1 MELTTKGGFETL
13 DTVSTTVVC
22 ENSGVQE
29 ACSTSGIAFLPVSCT
44 KWVISE
50 SLLPLFQNESN
61 YENHF
66 HLHKIE
72 PVVEQ
77 ILFDWSRI

>member
-1 MELTTKGGFETL
+1 MELTTKGGFERLTRSQLLSVKIPTYKKQATL
-13 DTVSTTVVC
+13 LGNT
-22 ENSGVQE
+22 
-29 ACSTSGIAFLPVSCT
+29 FLPVSCT
-44 KWVISE
+44 KQVISE

-61 YENHF
+61 YENDF

-77 ILFDWSRI
+77 IFI